1 MPLKDEDTTAVETE
15 RETALP
21 FWFGDAIEATG
32 ELIAAS
38 RGNEKRPLGP

>member
-1 MPLKDEDTTAVETE
+1 MPLIDEDTIAVETE
-15 RETALP
+15 TELP